1 MSLYNRDKRA
11 EEILGS
17 KGRIRVLEV
26 LTESGE
32 LNISEVSRR
41 TGLNYT
47 SVERHLMKL
56 KNMGLLNEKRYGKIR
71 IFEVTF
77 RSFHVGFEKS
87 AIFGWGQLVIVP
99 SDHKYRGLDGTE
111 PFHDIKIV
119 AGPKISGSHFRAA
132 FGTGNNSLP

>member
-17 KGRIRVLEV
+17 KGRIRILEV

-47 SVERHLMKL
+47 SVARHLMKL
-56 KNMGLLNEKRYGKIR
+56 KDMGLLNEKRYGKIR

-77 RSFHVGFEKS
+77 RNFSVGFEK
-87 AIFGWGQLVIVP
+87 GRPVQLN
-99 SDHKYRGLDGTE
+99 
-111 PFHDIKIV
+111 
-119 AGPKISGSHFRAA
+119 IS
-132 FGTGNNSLP
+132 

>member
-1 MSLYNRDKRA
+1 LARPRPGRRV

-17 KGRIRVLEV
+17 RGRIRVLQV

-56 KNMGLLNEKRYGKIR
+56 KELGLLKEKRYGKIR
-71 IFEVTF
+71 IFEAQF
-77 RSFHVGFEKS
+77 RSLGIVFE
-87 AIFGWGQLVIVP
+87 
-99 SDHKYRGLDGTE
+99 RGRPVDVQIQE
-111 PFHDIKIV
+111 
-119 AGPKISGSHFRAA
+119 
-132 FGTGNNSLP
+132 